1 MNAVLLVVTTLR
13 SIYTL
18 CSVVCVR
25 MWGRRELL
33 LQVAI
38 DFEAVVARIGHHDV
52 SVRGERQPLWA
63 VQRVCRCVDVRQERA
78 AAIKHL
84 RGRNVTFS

>member
-1 MNAVLLVVTTLR
+1 MTWGGSECSSAGCHHTEERL
-13 SIYTL
+13 YTL
-18 CSVVCVR
+18 QWCVCVR

-63 VQRVCRCVDVRQERA
+63 VQRVC
-78 AAIKHL
+78 
-84 RGRNVTFS
+84 